1 VNDDSDG
8 MKEVMNMFGTMLLTS
23 FDMLS
28 EHGLLAADSQI
39 PNIGIISLLMIEFSY
54 DSAGDLDLTW
64 ACEIVRALDKAGVEL
79 KPRKEVEVSQEKID
93 ELREQY
99 EDKESDEI
107 EDGKNIYKVHASN
120 RSWEPDDDFED
131 DERIWARWDWKKEVC
146 SLEDDSLV
154 RARIHCVNGNTVCG
168 VQTQP
173 PGRQSLQFGEVEQAA
188 EGGVYIR
195 DRGE

>member
-8 MKEVMNMFGTMLLTS
+8 VKEVMNMFGTMLLTS

-54 DSAGDLDLTW
+54 GSAGDFDLTW

-79 KPRKEVEVSQEKID
+79 KPRKEAGVSQEKID

-99 EDKESDEI
+99 KDRESDEI
-107 EDGKNIYKVHASN
+107 EKGKNIYKVHASN

-131 DERIWARWDWKKEVC
+131 DERIWARWDWKKEVR
-146 SLEDDSLV
+146 SLEDDSLL
-154 RARIHCVNGNTVCG
+154 RARIHYVNGNAVCG
-168 VQTQP
+168 VQIRP

-188 EGGVYIR
+188 EGGVYIW